1 MNNQYA
7 KSIMK
12 KMEKKNF
19 KDEVQA
25 SKWVMLKKR
34 KLILYLM

>member
-1 MNNQYA
+1 MQNQ
-7 KSIMK
+7 IMK

-25 SKWVMLKKR
+25 SKWVMSEVKKIM
-34 KLILYLM
+34 KKENN